1 MPVYP
6 AREMPDK
13 GGADRTF
20 AVAGNPVRPA
30 ACCALA
36 SGFESRNRSTRFFSC
51 LSARVE
57 NARAARAV
65 SLFGREDDDLAVL
78 VDRRYKYIQPPA
90 TLT

>member
-1 MPVYP
+1 MASHMPVYP
-6 AREMPDK
+6 AREMPDT

-20 AVAGNPVRPA
+20 AY
-30 ACCALA
+30 
-36 SGFESRNRSTRFFSC
+36 
-51 LSARVE
+51 
-57 NARAARAV
+57 AV